1 MGDFTM
7 ISVYAKVEAEK
18 GTPIEVRESENFI
31 NNNASQSIDS
41 VVNKIVSGSNPFILG
56 CSDFSAG
63 AELIDEVPPFFAG
76 NEIADWDGRLYYSYK
91 LSVIGDD
98 VFSSLTIVFDTY
110 NNHHPSTINIDGT
123 NYDVKLSR
131 QVFAVPEQFYHT
143 IIIDNYTPNFPLR
156 IQGVTSTVSIEIGVE
171 KMLNVEF
178 SGLDRSNP
186 QEIGFGIH
194 SNSGSIE
201 FVDADH
207 TVKIMKD
214 NNTLL
219 NSKVTL
225 FLRNRYRDMQIG
237 SFIVTDGDYSKRGGS
252 STLRFQDRLPE
263 WQNVTIPNDF
273 VLSFLPMTLEGI
285 RQAIATKVK
294 GLDIVTYY
302 TSEASTRW
310 NATWVKNPYVIG
322 SSFWSFMVKAC
333 ELTGCYISCDEK
345 GRAVIAYG
353 GGT

>member
-1 MGDFTM
+1 M
-7 ISVYAKVEAEK
+7 ISVYARVEAEK

-41 VVNKIVSGSNPFILG
+41 VVDRIVSGSNPFILG
-56 CSDFSAG
+56 CSDLSEG
-63 AELIDEVPPFFAG
+63 AELIDVVPPFFVG
-76 NEIADWDGRLYYSYK
+76 NEIADWEGRFYNEYR

-110 NNHHPSTINIDGT
+110 NNHHPSTINIDGV
-123 NYDVKLSR
+123 NYNVVSSR

-156 IQGVTSTVSIEIGVE
+156 IQGVTSTVSLEIGVE
-171 KMLNVEF
+171 KMLSVEF

-207 TVKIMKD
+207 AVKIMKD

-219 NSKVTL
+219 NSEVTL
-225 FLRNRYRDMQIG
+225 FLRNRYRDAQIG

-252 STLRFQDRLPE
+252 STLRFQDRLQE
-263 WQNVTIPNDF
+263 WQNVAIPNDF
-273 VLSFLPMTLEGI
+273 VLSFEPMSLEDI
-285 RQAIATKVK
+285 RFAIQGKVT

-302 TSEASTRW
+302 TAEASARW
-310 NATWVKNPYVIG
+310 DYTIVKNPYVIG
-322 SSFWSFMVKAC
+322 SSFWSFMAKAC
-333 ELTGCYISCDEK
+333 ELTGCYISCDEQ